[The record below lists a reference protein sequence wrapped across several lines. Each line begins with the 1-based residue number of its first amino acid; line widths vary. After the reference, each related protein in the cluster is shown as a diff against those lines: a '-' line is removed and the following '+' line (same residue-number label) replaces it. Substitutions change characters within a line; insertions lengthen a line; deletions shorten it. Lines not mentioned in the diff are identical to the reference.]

1 MIKQKDNKKKDSGF
15 FDFFKTIFYAVI
27 IAVIFRSLFFEPYN
41 IPSGSMLPNL
51 LIGDYLFVSKYS
63 YGYSRYSFPFG
74 IIPLPKNRVFSSEP
88 KRGDVAVFKLPSN
101 TSINYIKRVMGLPG
115 DKIQMKSGKLFINES
130 LVVQNNDGFYKHVI
144 QNKFE
149 QIYEKKKEL
158 LSNGKSFSTL
168 NLFNDATLDNTDV
181 FLVPKNHYFVMGDNR
196 DNSLDSR
203 AKGGWFVPLEN
214 FVGKGNIIFFSIT
227 DDTRFWQ
234 FWKWPFNIR
243 YNRIF
248 KKIN

>member
-1 MIKQKDNKKKDSGF
+1 MIKQKGNKKKDSGF

-101 TSINYIKRVMGLPG
+101 TSINYIKRVIGLPG
-115 DKIQMKSGKLFINES
+115 DKIQMKSGRLFINGS

-149 QIYEKKKEL
+149 QILEQKRKLNKD
-158 LSNGKSFSTL
+158 KSYAIL
-168 NLFNDATLDNTDV
+168 NLNDYQVMDNTKEFV
-181 FLVPKNHYFVMGDNR
+181 VPNDKYFVMGDNR

-214 FVGKGNIIFFSIT
+214 FVGKGSIIFFSMT

-243 YNRIF
+243 YKRIF

>member
-1 MIKQKDNKKKDSGF
+1 LIKQKGKKNKDSGF

-27 IAVIFRSLFFEPYN
+27 IAIIFRSLFFEPYN

-74 IIPLPKNRVFSSEP
+74 IIPLPKNRIFASKP
-88 KRGDVAVFKLPSN
+88 KRGDVAVFKLPSK
-101 TSINYIKRVMGLPG
+101 TSINYIKRVIGLPG
-115 DKIQMKSGKLFINES
+115 DTIQMKSGRLFINGS
-130 LVVQNNDGFYKHVI
+130 LVVENNDGFYKHII

-149 QIYEKKKEL
+149 QIYEKKKEQI
-158 LSNGKSFSTL
+158 SNGKSFSTL
-168 NLFNDATLDNTDV
+168 NLFNNAALDNTEL
-181 FLVPKNHYFVMGDNR
+181 FLVPENHYFVMGDNR

-214 FVGKGNIIFFSIT
+214 FVGKGTIIFFSIS

>member
-1 MIKQKDNKKKDSGF
+1 MIKQKGKKKKDSGF

-27 IAVIFRSLFFEPYN
+27 IAIIFRSLFFEPYN

-74 IIPLPKNRVFSSEP
+74 IIPLPKNRIFASKP
-88 KRGDVAVFKLPSN
+88 KRGDVAVFKLPSK
-101 TSINYIKRVMGLPG
+101 TSINYIKRVIGLPG
-115 DKIQMKSGKLFINES
+115 DTIQMKSGRLFINGS
-130 LVVQNNDGFYKHVI
+130 LVVENNDGFYKHII

-149 QIYEKKKEL
+149 QIYEKKKEQI
-158 LSNGKSFSTL
+158 SNGKSFSTL
-168 NLFNDATLDNTDV
+168 NLFNNAALDNTEL
-181 FLVPKNHYFVMGDNR
+181 FLVPENHYFVMGDNR

-214 FVGKGNIIFFSIT
+214 FVGKGTIIFFSIS

>member
-1 MIKQKDNKKKDSGF
+1 MIKKKDKKKESSF
-15 FDFFKTIFYAVI
+15 FEFLKTIFYAVI

-74 IIPLPKNRVFSSEP
+74 IVPLPENRVFSSEP

-101 TSINYIKRVMGLPG
+101 TNINYIKRVMGLPG
-115 DKIQMKSGKLFINES
+115 DKIQMKSGKLFINGS
-130 LVVQNNDGFYKHVI
+130 LVIQEEDGFYRHIIK
-144 QNKFE
+144 NKFE
-149 QIYEKKKEL
+149 QILEQKKERL
-158 LSNGKSFSTL
+158 NEDKSYAIL
-168 NLFNDATLDNTDV
+168 NLNDYQVMDNTKEFV
-181 FLVPKNHYFVMGDNR
+181 VPNDKYFVMGDNR

-203 AKGGWFVPLEN
+203 ANGGWFVPLEN
-214 FVGKGNIIFFSIT
+214 FVGKASIIFFSIT

-234 FWKWPFNIR
+234 IWKWPFNIR

-248 KKIN
+248 KKIS

>member
-1 MIKQKDNKKKDSGF
+1 LIKQKGNKKKDSGF

-74 IIPLPKNRVFSSEP
+74 IIPLPKNRVFASEP
-88 KRGDVAVFKLPSN
+88 KRGDVAVFKLPSK
-101 TSINYIKRVMGLPG
+101 TSINYIKRVIGLPG
-115 DKIQMKSGKLFINES
+115 DTIQMKSGRLFINGS
-130 LVVQNNDGFYKHVI
+130 LVVENNDGFYKHII

-149 QIYEKKKEL
+149 QIYEKKKEQ

-168 NLFNDATLDNTDV
+168 NLFNNAALDNTNV
-181 FLVPKNHYFVMGDNR
+181 FLVPENHYFVMGDNR

-214 FVGKGNIIFFSIT
+214 FVGKGSIIFFSMT

-243 YNRIF
+243 YKRIF

>member
-1 MIKQKDNKKKDSGF
+1 MIKQKGTKKKDSGF
-15 FDFFKTIFYAVI
+15 FDFLKTIFYAVI

-115 DKIQMKSGKLFINES
+115 DKIQMKSGRLFINGS

-158 LSNGKSFSTL
+158 LSNGKTFSTL

-181 FLVPKNHYFVMGDNR
+181 FFVPENHYFVMGDNR

-203 AKGGWFVPLEN
+203 ANGGWFVPLEN

>member
-1 MIKQKDNKKKDSGF
+1 MIKQKGTKKKDSGF
-15 FDFFKTIFYAVI
+15 FDFLKTIFYAVI

-101 TSINYIKRVMGLPG
+101 TSINYIKRVIGLPG
-115 DKIQMKSGKLFINES
+115 DKIQMKSGRLFINGS
-130 LVVQNNDGFYKHVI
+130 LVVENNDGFYKHII

-168 NLFNDATLDNTDV
+168 NLFNDASLDNTDV
-181 FLVPKNHYFVMGDNR
+181 FLVPENHYFVMGDNR

-214 FVGKGNIIFFSIT
+214 FVGKGSIIFFSIT